1 MSLEDMFETISN
13 LTERTR
19 GEEENLQE
27 KEKTETKYLTHL
39 SNESE
44 NLTQDQIEESVS
56 VFLEETKLANDIAE
70 NLVHLDE
77 KDAKLRKFLEERS
90 GKVANKISKFEEST
104 EDIETL
110 AKYFLDEMSELQNE
124 GETLKQIVNSRD
136 SPAIKEKFRKAE
148 KNIEKAE
155 ILAENISS
163 EDSITRRSLLKA
175 GAAAGLTSGAAGYLL
190 GKSQGEKN
198 SGKEVYPRGV
208 EASAE
213 IFDEYLDR
221 KNQLTEKKSVDINL
235 PIALGERHKPPG
247 NTFPI
252 LLRLMKKYN
261 PNKLGLEFLTQ
272 ESSSIKE
279 FNSGKM
285 TPSEM
290 TKHYLDKPVGWSR
303 INEQVFEVFQYAK
316 KENVKIIG
324 LEYTSGIE
332 HYSDEN
338 TYERFK
344 KMADIVENANDGD
357 SIFVA
362 GSQHVDKRMHIMGNL
377 LKNAHPK
384 VAKNITVE
392 ESMADPH
399 LYRKFDEDI
408 GVPGESLSPG
418 PGQSAAIFEFAEKY
432 TFKGRVNSFDSIA
445 STHAAEQMMELKK
458 SLAWLEETAIDEYE
472 LIEDKI
478 NKIKADIEEMSS
490 KASYT
495 TVSKSGYDVFV
506 EPNPPSKYL

>member
-39 SNESE
+39 SNESK

-77 KDAKLRKFLEERS
+77 KDAKLRKFLEEQS
-90 GKVANKISKFEEST
+90 GKVADKISKFEEFT

-110 AKYFLDEMSELQNE
+110 AKYFLDEMSELENE
-124 GETLKQIVNSRD
+124 GETLKQIVNSRG

-155 ILAENISS
+155 ILAENIGS
-163 EDSITRRSLLKA
+163 EDSITRRFLLKT
-175 GAAAGLTSGAAGYLL
+175 GAAGLTSGAAGYLL

-198 SGKEVYPRGV
+198 SGEEVYPRGV

-213 IFDEYLDR
+213 IFDEYLNR
-221 KNQLTEKKSVDINL
+221 KNQLTKKKSVDINL

-252 LLRLMKKYN
+252 LLRLMKEYN
-261 PNKLGLEFLTQ
+261 PNKLGLEFLTR
-272 ESSSIKE
+272 ESSVIRE
-279 FNSGKM
+279 FNSGGV

-290 TKHYLDKPVGWSR
+290 TEHYLSKPSWPR
-303 INEQVFEVFQYAK
+303 INEQVLRVFQYAK
-316 KENVKIIG
+316 KENIKIVG
-324 LEYTSGIE
+324 LEYTSGEE
-332 HYSDEN
+332 HYEN
-338 TYERFK
+338 NLERFER
-344 KMADIVENANDGD
+344 MTDIVEEANDGH
-357 SIFVA
+357 SIFLA
-362 GSQHVDKRMHIMGNL
+362 GTQHVDRRMHIVGEL
-377 LKNAHPK
+377 LKNAHPEI
-384 VAKNITVE
+384 AKNITVE
-392 ESMADPH
+392 ECVGDPY
-399 LYRKFDEDI
+399 LYRKFNEDI
-408 GVPGESLSPG
+408 GIPNEISFSNPQESSE
-418 PGQSAAIFEFAEKY
+418 IFTFAKKY
-432 TFKGRVNSFDSIA
+432 TFKGRVNSFDSVA
-445 STHAAEQMMELKK
+445 STHAAEQKMELQK
-458 SLAWLEETAIDEYE
+458 SLTWLEETAIDNYKPIKNRINRIIGEME
-472 LIEDKI
+472 EIERV
-478 NKIKADIEEMSS
+478 SS

-495 TVSKSGYDVFV
+495 TISESGYVVFV
-506 EPNPPSKYL
+506 ESSPPSEYL